1 MFSNKKYIGLIDKYC
16 EKKILDDSSTIK
28 ICYILIGILIGT
40 NMITLIYNFIF
51 WENYITCNQK
61 DKTFYCPKDWVGYN
75 NVCYYFGND
84 EKNYNNAS
92 NYCKQLNSTLTNNN
106 TNLVNLTKTLNLT
119 KTYNHESNYWVN
131 YSLIKNESVLL
142 RNSGYYKKQKHVS
155 LLYICSK

>member
-1 MFSNKKYIGLIDKYC
+1 MFSNKKYIGFINKKEGLK
-16 EKKILDDSSTIK
+16 KKIDDYS
-28 ICYILIGILIGT
+28 ILIIGILIGT
-40 NMITLIYNFIF
+40 NILSLIINIIGEINKPICYQND
-51 WENYITCNQK
+51 
-61 DKTFYCPKDWVGYN
+61 DKIFYCPKDWVGYN
-75 NVCYYFGND
+75 NVCYYFGNE

-106 TNLVNLTKTLNLT
+106 TILVNLTKTLNLT

-142 RNSGYYKKQKHVS
+142 RDSGYYKKQKHVS